1 MGYKLAEP
9 VFTKM
14 GQKSHQPTGLRRL
27 FENLASGNRRGIT
40 ANGSNFYRGKV
51 IPKINESCTLY
62 RPPSTSNG
70 IAAAGG
76 DQVRTQRFQ
85 QQKP

>member
-40 ANGSNFYRGKV
+40 ANGSNFFRGKV
-51 IPKINESCTLY
+51 IPKINESCTGHHPHLMVLLLQG
-62 RPPSTSNG
+62 G
-70 IAAAGG
+70 I
-76 DQVRTQRFQ
+76 R
-85 QQKP
+85 